1 MIRRPP
7 RSTLF
12 PYTTLFRSV
21 VLVVLRRV
29 DAALGRDRVRA
40 PGGVLKAEAGDAVA
54 ELRERRGGGRPGEPG
69 ADDDDLVFQ
78 LVRRVHEL
86 DLGAVPLPL
95 LRQGTRRDLRAQLH
109 DQRTIPRSTA
119 AGMETYPAVMSP
131 AITAAAPRRHPA
143 VGGRFTPSVWNAL
156 HRP

>member
-40 PGGVLKAEAGDAVA
+40 PGGVLEAEAGDVVA

-86 DLGAVPLPL
+86 DLGAAPL
-95 LRQGTRRDLRAQLH
+95 RDQIGRAH
-109 DQRTIPRSTA
+109 
-119 AGMETYPAVMSP
+119 V
-131 AITAAAPRRHPA
+131 
-143 VGGRFTPSVWNAL
+143 
-156 HRP
+156 